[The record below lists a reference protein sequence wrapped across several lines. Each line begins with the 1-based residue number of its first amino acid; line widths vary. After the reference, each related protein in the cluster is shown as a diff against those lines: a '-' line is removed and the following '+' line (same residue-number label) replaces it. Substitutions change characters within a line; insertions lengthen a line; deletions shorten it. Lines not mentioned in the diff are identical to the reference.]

1 MYGWRGRVGAV
12 NPSRGDTL
20 IYEFYKAAPEG
31 VVIVPA
37 ALGVQAVRADQ
48 LTAILDRYEA
58 AVRELVYEE
67 CDVIVVGG
75 SPPVLT
81 GPPGTEE
88 RLLAAAQRVAAC
100 PVFLH
105 IRAEVEAVQAV
116 GARRIALG
124 APYPHAVTQLWQAYF
139 EKQGIEVVA
148 SHTLDIERNIELAK
162 LPPHAAYRVGREVF
176 ERAGGAVDAVHLT
189 CPRWPTLTV
198 LERLEQDLG
207 VPVTSS
213 SQAVIYGA
221 LRRLRL
227 RDPVAG
233 YGSLLASLA
242 RAGLPSPPAPLP
254 HSGRGE

>member
-1 MYGWRGRVGAV
+1 MYGWRGRVGSV

-31 VVIVPA
+31 VMIVPT
-37 ALGVQAVRADQ
+37 ALGVTAVRADQ
-48 LTAILDRYEA
+48 LNAILDRYEA
-58 AVRELVYEE
+58 AVREMVYEE
-67 CDVIVVGG
+67 CDVICVGG
-75 SPPVLT
+75 SPPVLS

-88 RLLAAAQRVAAC
+88 RLLETSQNAANV

-105 IRAEVEAVQAV
+105 IRAEVEAVQAT

-124 APYPHAVTQLWQAYF
+124 APYPAKITDLWQAYF

-176 ERAGGAVDAVHLT
+176 DRAGGAVDAVHLT

-198 LERLEQDLG
+198 LDRLEQDLG

-213 SQAVIYGA
+213 SQSVIYGA
-221 LRRLRL
+221 LHRLRIH
-227 RDPVAG
+227 DSIKG

-242 RAGLPSPPAPLP
+242 NRPAQPVPALI
-254 HSGRGE
+254 

>member
-1 MYGWRGRVGAV
+1 MYGWRGRVGMV

-31 VVIVPA
+31 LVVVPA
-37 ALGVQAVRADQ
+37 ALGVQRVAADQ

-58 AVRELVYEE
+58 AVQEMVYEE

-75 SPPVLT
+75 SPPVLS

-88 RLLAAAQRVAAC
+88 RLLAAAQRAASV

-105 IRAEVEAVQAV
+105 IRAEVEAVQAT

-124 APYPHAVTQLWQAYF
+124 APYPCAITEKWQAYF
-139 EKQGIEVVA
+139 EAQGIEVVA

-162 LPPHAAYRVGREVF
+162 LPPYAAYRVAREVF

-189 CPRWPTLTV
+189 CPRWPTLGS

-213 SQAVIYGA
+213 SQSVIYGV
-221 LRRLRL
+221 LRRLRI
-227 RDPVAG
+227 RDQIDG

-242 RAGLPSPPAPLP
+242 RGAARATAQPTPV
-254 HSGRGE
+254 

>member
-1 MYGWRGRVGAV
+1 MYGWRGRVGMV

-31 VVIVPA
+31 LIVVPA
-37 ALGVQAVRADQ
+37 ALGVQRVAADQ
-48 LTAILDRYEA
+48 LNAILDRYEA
-58 AVRELVYEE
+58 ALRELVYEE

-75 SPPVLT
+75 SPPILS

-88 RLLAAAQRVAAC
+88 RLLAAAQAVASV

-105 IRAEVEAVQAV
+105 IRAEIEAVQAV

-124 APYPHAVTQLWQAYF
+124 APYPCAITNKWEAYF
-139 EKQGIEVVA
+139 EAQGIEVVA

-162 LPPHAAYRVGREVF
+162 LPPHAAYRVAREVF
-176 ERAGGAVDAVHLT
+176 ERAGGAVDAIHLT
-189 CPRWPTLTV
+189 CPRWPTLVV

-213 SQAVIYGA
+213 SQSVIYGA
-221 LRRLRL
+221 LRRLRI
-227 RDPVAG
+227 RDRIAG
-233 YGSLLASLA
+233 YGSLLASL
-242 RAGLPSPPAPLP
+242 SSPAPRESPSLA
-254 HSGRGE
+254 RT

>member
-1 MYGWRGRVGAV
+1 MYGWRGRVGMV

-31 VVIVPA
+31 LIVVPA
-37 ALGVQAVRADQ
+37 ALGVQRVAADQ
-48 LTAILDRYEA
+48 LNAILDRYEA
-58 AVRELVYEE
+58 ALRELVYEE

-75 SPPVLT
+75 SPPILS

-88 RLLAAAQRVAAC
+88 RLLAAAQAVASV

-105 IRAEVEAVQAV
+105 IRAEIEAVQAV

-124 APYPHAVTQLWQAYF
+124 APYPCAITNKWEAYF
-139 EKQGIEVVA
+139 EAQGIEVIA

-162 LPPHAAYRVGREVF
+162 LPPHAAYRVAREVF
-176 ERAGGAVDAVHLT
+176 ERAGGAVDAIHLT
-189 CPRWPTLTV
+189 CPRWPTLVV

-213 SQAVIYGA
+213 SQSVIYGA
-221 LRRLRL
+221 LRRLRI
-227 RDPVAG
+227 RDRIAG
-233 YGSLLASLA
+233 YGSLLASL
-242 RAGLPSPPAPLP
+242 SSPAPRESPSLA
-254 HSGRGE
+254 RT

>member
-1 MYGWRGRVGAV
+1 MYGWRGRVGSV

-31 VVIVPA
+31 VMIVPT

-48 LTAILDRYEA
+48 LNAILDRYEA
-58 AVRELVYEE
+58 AVREMVYEE
-67 CDVIVVGG
+67 CDVICVGG
-75 SPPVLT
+75 SPPVLS

-88 RLLAAAQRVAAC
+88 RLLDTAQSAANV

-105 IRAEVEAVQAV
+105 IRAEVEAVQATS
-116 GARRIALG
+116 ACRIALG
-124 APYPHAVTQLWQAYF
+124 APYPTKITDLWQAYF

-176 ERAGGAVDAVHLT
+176 DRAGGAVDAVHLT

-198 LERLEQDLG
+198 LDRLEQDLG

-213 SQAVIYGA
+213 SQSVIYGA
-221 LRRLRL
+221 LHRLRIH
-227 RDPVAG
+227 DPISG

-242 RAGLPSPPAPLP
+242 NRPAQPAPALI
-254 HSGRGE
+254 

>member
-1 MYGWRGRVGAV
+1 MYGWRGRVGSV

-20 IYEFYKAAPEG
+20 IYEFYLAAPEG
-31 VVIVPA
+31 VMIVPT
-37 ALGVQAVRADQ
+37 ALGVQRVVADQ

-58 AVRELVYEE
+58 AVREMVYEE
-67 CDVIVVGG
+67 CDVICVGG
-75 SPPVLT
+75 SPPVLS

-88 RLLAAAQRVAAC
+88 RLLSTAQSAANV

-124 APYPHAVTQLWQAYF
+124 APYPCAITEKWQAYF
-139 EKQGIEVVA
+139 EAQGVEVVA

-162 LPPHAAYRVGREVF
+162 LPPHAAYRVAREVF

-189 CPRWPTLTV
+189 CPRWPTLGV

-213 SQAVIYGA
+213 SQSVIYGA
-221 LRRLRL
+221 LHRLRIA
-227 RDPVAG
+227 DPIAG

-242 RAGLPSPPAPLP
+242 HRPASPARALAPA
-254 HSGRGE
+254 

>member
-1 MYGWRGRVGAV
+1 MYGWRGRVGSV

-31 VVIVPA
+31 VMIVPT
-37 ALGVQAVRADQ
+37 ALGVTAVRADQ
-48 LTAILDRYEA
+48 LNAILDRYEA
-58 AVRELVYEE
+58 AVREMVYEE
-67 CDVIVVGG
+67 CDVICVGG
-75 SPPVLT
+75 SPPVLS

-88 RLLAAAQRVAAC
+88 RLLASSQAAANV

-105 IRAEVEAVQAV
+105 IRAEVEAVQAS

-124 APYPHAVTQLWQAYF
+124 APYPTAITSLWQAYF

-148 SHTLDIERNIELAK
+148 SHTLEVERNIELAK

-189 CPRWPTLTV
+189 CPRWPTLGV
-198 LERLEQDLG
+198 LDRLEQDLG

-213 SQAVIYGA
+213 SQSVIYGS
-221 LRRLRL
+221 LKRLRIH
-227 RDPVAG
+227 DPIAG
-233 YGSLLASLA
+233 CGSLLAGLA
-242 RAGLPSPPAPLP
+242 RRAPEPAPALV
-254 HSGRGE
+254 

>member
-1 MYGWRGRVGAV
+1 MYGWRGRVGSI

-20 IYEFYKAAPEG
+20 MYEFYKAAPEG
-31 VVIVPA
+31 VMIVPA

-48 LTAILDRYEA
+48 LNAILDRYEA
-58 AVRELVYEE
+58 AVREMVYEE

-75 SPPVLT
+75 SPPVLS

-88 RLLAAAQRVAAC
+88 RLLAAAQAAANV

-105 IRAEVEAVQAV
+105 IRAEVEAVQAA
-116 GARRIALG
+116 GGRRIALG
-124 APYPHAVTQLWQAYF
+124 APYPTKITDLWQAYF
-139 EKQGIEVVA
+139 EKQGIQVVA

-189 CPRWPTLTV
+189 CPRWPTITV
-198 LERLEQDLG
+198 LDRLEQDLG

-213 SQAVIYGA
+213 SQSVIYGA
-221 LRRLRL
+221 LRRLRIHD
-227 RDPVAG
+227 RVPG

-242 RAGLPSPPAPLP
+242 RQAPQPTPALA
-254 HSGRGE
+254 SL